1 MSQFRAYKNHHPEH
15 QHIPYLLDVQNDL
28 LEGLDTRMVI
38 PLIRESSFKGS
49 GITTLTPRI
58 HLHGET
64 LLLLTP
70 QMASISKHL
79 LTDEAAN
86 LTDLRYEI
94 LAAINLLIEGF

>member
-1 MSQFRAYKNHHPEH
+1 MSQFRAYKNHNTEN

-58 HLHGET
+58 SINGET

-70 QMASISKHL
+70 QMTSISKHL
-79 LTDEAAN
+79 MTDEAAN
-86 LTDLRYEI
+86 LADFRYEI